1 MTSLEEKKGFI
12 WFDGKIVHSNE
23 ANVHVLTHTLHY
35 GLGVFEGVRAYETPE
50 GTKIFRLNDHTER
63 LFSSAHAVDLEIPY
77 SIDEINNAQ
86 VEIVKIN
93 KLKEA
98 YIRPM
103 CFYGSGSLG
112 LRADDLKVHTIV
124 AAWEWPSYMAPEVF
138 EKGIKVKI
146 SSYKRERGNLVSR
159 SKVNGNYVKSMMALK
174 EALKEGFDEAL
185 LLDTENYISE
195 GSGENLFAVKNEE
208 LFTPSLDASLD
219 GITRKAIIS
228 LAEELGMK
236 VNVKDL
242 SESDITS
249 SDELFFTGTA
259 AEVVPITQVNNLKI
273 GSGRRGKIT
282 EVLQKNY
289 FDQVRGKR
297 SSFPEWHTL
306 VD

>member
-77 SIDEINNAQ
+77 SIDEINEAQ

>member
-77 SIDEINNAQ
+77 SIDEINKAQ

-93 KLKEA
+93 KLKAA

-174 EALKEGFDEAL
+174 EALKEGYDEAL

-195 GSGENLFAVKNEE
+195 GSGENLFAVKNDE

-228 LAEELGMK
+228 LAEELGIK

-273 GSGRRGKIT
+273 GSGKRGKVT

>member
-1 MTSLEEKKGFI
+1 MTSLAEKKGFI

-77 SIDEINNAQ
+77 SIDEINKAQ

-174 EALKEGFDEAL
+174 EALKEGYDEAL

-195 GSGENLFAVKNEE
+195 GSGENLFAVKNDE

-228 LAEELGMK
+228 LAEELGMR

>member
-1 MTSLEEKKGFI
+1 MTSLAEKKGFI

-35 GLGVFEGVRAYETPE
+35 GLGVFEGVRAYETSE

-63 LFSSAHAVDLEIPY
+63 LFSSANSVDLEIPY
-77 SIDEINNAQ
+77 SIDEINKAQ

-174 EALKEGFDEAL
+174 EALKEGYDEAL

-219 GITRKAIIS
+219 GITRKSIIS
-228 LAEELGMK
+228 LAEELGIK

-273 GSGRRGKIT
+273 GSGKRGKVT

>member
-77 SIDEINNAQ
+77 SIDEINKAQ

-174 EALKEGFDEAL
+174 EALKEGYDEAL

-195 GSGENLFAVKNEE
+195 GAGENLFAVKNEE

-228 LAEELGMK
+228 LAEELGMR

-273 GSGRRGKIT
+273 GSGRRGKVT